1 MNDNLDLEI
10 RVTKKIGKFKPFDLF
25 AYYCFDILDKSQCK
39 RLIKKLD
46 KSKLGHDN
54 IDYVYSMI
62 RLTYGYLEI
71 TTKQWELIQLRYQSL
86 VQSREEK
93 TVVYTQEE
101 PKEKTK
107 TVYVPIDSKDTS
119 ALRKQNE
126 ELRQQL
132 TKSKADF
139 KDMSELKKQNE
150 ELQKLLEQS
159 KAETKT
165 IYEQLII
172 ANQKTGGRFYNELM
186 TSLRQRNKHIGE
198 SRKDTTIYGCYVG
211 KDIHDKVKD
220 FCETYNIQIN
230 NMTQA
235 SYLLFMGFIDDLDK
249 KDTERLAIMIK
260 DLEA

>member
-46 KSKLGHDN
+46 KSKLGKDN

-86 VQSREEK
+86 VQAKEEK
-93 TVVYTQEE
+93 TVVYTQESLN
-101 PKEKTK
+101 

-132 TKSKADF
+132 AVSKANSNDTY
-139 KDMSELKKQNE
+139 ELKKQNE
-150 ELQKLLEQS
+150 ELQKALENA
-159 KAETKT
+159 KAETKS
-165 IYEQLII
+165 IYEKLII
-172 ANQKTGGRFYNELM
+172 ANQKTGGKFYNELM
-186 TSLRQRNKHIGE
+186 ASLRQRNRHIGE

-211 KDIHDKVKD
+211 RDIHDKVKD

>member
-86 VQSREEK
+86 IQAKEEK
-93 TVVYTQEE
+93 TIIYTYEE
-101 PKEKTK
+101 PKAETK

-132 TKSKADF
+132 EK
-139 KDMSELKKQNE
+139 
-150 ELQKLLEQS
+150 S

-172 ANQKTGGRFYNELM
+172 ANQKTGGKFYNELM
-186 TSLRQRNKHIGE
+186 TSLRQRNSHIGE

-249 KDTERLAIMIK
+249 KDTERLAIVIK
-260 DLEA
+260 DLEG